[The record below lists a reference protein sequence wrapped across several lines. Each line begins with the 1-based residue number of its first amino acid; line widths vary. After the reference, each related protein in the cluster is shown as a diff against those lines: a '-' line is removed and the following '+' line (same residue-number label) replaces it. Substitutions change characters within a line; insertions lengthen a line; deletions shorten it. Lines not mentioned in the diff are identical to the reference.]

1 MIKLEN
7 PRLIKI
13 HNQLTKS
20 YRTTSTANL
29 FQKRILDKDIET
41 FLNDYRKILLPE
53 YFHNTEI
60 TFEELANFKD
70 RIEKI
75 FRLTKYSEC
84 LSDEDSMTILGKIPG
99 IRSMVYKDIEAA
111 FQKDPAAKSYEEVA
125 ITYPGLFAIMVHR
138 LSHELYKMGYFF
150 FSRLLSEYS
159 HSKTGIDIHPGATIG
174 ESFFID
180 HGTGIVIGETTMIGN
195 HVTIYQNVTLGAF
208 SFHRD
213 ESGNIIKGLRRHPTI
228 EEHVTIYAG
237 ATILGGETMIGRGS
251 IIGGNVCL
259 TESVL
264 PNSKVV
270 SKFENKIY
278 YSQKS

>member
-1 MIKLEN
+1 MEEPI
-7 PRLIKI
+7 LIEI

-20 YRTTSTANL
+20 YQTNVTSNTV
-29 FQKRILDKDIET
+29 QKRILEKDIII
-41 FLNDYRKILLPE
+41 FLNDYRKVLLPE
-53 YFHNTEI
+53 YIYNREI
-60 TFEELANFKD
+60 TLQELINFKKLLHN
-70 RIEKI
+70 ILE
-75 FRLTKYSEC
+75 LTKYSNC
-84 LSDEDSMTILGKIPG
+84 LSEEDTMTILGKIPT
-99 IRSMVYKDIEAA
+99 IKKMVNKDIEAA
-111 FQKDPAAKSYEEVA
+111 FIKDPAAKSYEEVA

-138 LSHELYKMGYFF
+138 FSHELYKLGYFF

-195 HVTIYQNVTLGAF
+195 NVTIYQNVTLGAF

-213 ESGNIIKGLRRHPTI
+213 DNGNIIKGLRRHPTI
-228 EEHVTIYAG
+228 EDNVTVYAG
-237 ATILGGETMIGRGS
+237 ATILGGETIIGRDS
-251 IIGGNVCL
+251 IIGGNAWL

-278 YSQKS
+278 YPQNS